1 MSKFSSG
8 GIDDAYVLLVSAIL
22 VLSYM
27 PNGPEV
33 IITTNTVAVST
44 AAFNSILLT

>member
-33 IITTNTVAVST
+33 IITAGFIT
-44 AAFNSILLT
+44 AGTTTFSGMLLT